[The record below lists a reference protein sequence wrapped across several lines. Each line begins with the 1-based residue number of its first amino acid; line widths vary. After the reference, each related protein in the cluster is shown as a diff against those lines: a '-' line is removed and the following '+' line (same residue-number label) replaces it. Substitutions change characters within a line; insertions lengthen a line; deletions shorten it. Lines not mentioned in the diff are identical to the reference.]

1 MFRKLKVKSQYMGK
15 CGVKLVKPIGGGGR
29 GAPKHEIG
37 VLGAP
42 RALKDVQG

>member
-1 MFRKLKVKSQYMGK
+1 MFRKLKDNSQYMGK
-15 CGVKLVKPIGGGGR
+15 CGVQIVKPVGGGG